1 MDGREYKMENREF
14 KINQFISRGVIES
27 NIEFAQ
33 NHNTPL
39 SIVKFGYDVDL
50 EDGFFFKDLI
60 AFIHSYSDFNSILQQ
75 PNDTFIIFLRDCKI
89 HEAKSIVTQM
99 LQKINYKFK
108 VDIEHVGIT
117 LLDESD
123 SYKTLLDRL
132 DKYYVMSKLSSRKKI
147 FYGTLDFDFYETQSD
162 KKVLDSI
169 FKKSS
174 SVKLFN
180 FYQGLPITEKVE
192 ILKFDQGL
200 IQLKVDPIKFPFY
213 ENERFT
219 FIQHD
224 LIPAIIKANIVKIE
238 PNKSLMVLGNLEFM
252 DSSPVERIG
261 IRVEPER
268 DIYTSLSLENKKLL
282 DGNIVS
288 LSENSVVLNVKPES
302 IKAISEKPLWNT
314 ELTLQFQ
321 IPTKKSFLTMIKT
334 KAMIYSIINDKVV
347 LNITP
352 NRLIKSKLR
361 NYISLRQSDV
371 MLNLKQE
378 LKKFSF

>member
-1 MDGREYKMENREF
+1 MENREF
-14 KINQFISRGVIES
+14 KINNFISRGIIES

-33 NHNTPL
+33 NHHAPL
-39 SIVKFGYDVDL
+39 SIVKFGYNVDL

-60 AFIHSYSDFNSILQQ
+60 SFIHSYSDFNSILQQ

-99 LQKINYKFK
+99 VQKIKYKFK
-108 VDIEHVGIT
+108 KEIEHIGIT

-132 DKYYVMSKLSSRKKI
+132 DKYYVMSKLSTRKKT

-162 KKVLDSI
+162 KKVLNNI
-169 FKKSS
+169 FKKRNGI
-174 SVKLFN
+174 KLFN

-192 ILKFDQGL
+192 ILKFTQGL
-200 IQLKVDPIKFPFY
+200 IQVKIDPIKFPFY
-213 ENERFT
+213 ENEKFT

-224 LIPAIIKANIVKIE
+224 LIPTVIKASIMKVE
-238 PNKSLMVLGNLEFM
+238 PNKSLMVLGNLDFL
-252 DSSPVERIG
+252 DSSPVERSG

-268 DIYTSLSLENKKLL
+268 DIYSSLSLENKKLT

-288 LSENSVVLNVKPES
+288 LSENSVVLNVKAKN
-302 IKAISEKPLWNT
+302 IKSLTEQELWNT

-321 IPTKKSFLTMIKT
+321 IPTKKSFLAMVKT
-334 KAMIYSIINDKVV
+334 KAMIYSIVNEKVV

-361 NYISLRQSDV
+361 TYISLRQSNV
-371 MLNLKQE
+371 LLNLKHE
-378 LKKFSF
+378 LKKFS

>member
-1 MDGREYKMENREF
+1 MDGKEYKMENREF
-14 KINQFISRGVIES
+14 RINQFISRGIIES

-39 SIVKFGYDVDL
+39 SIIKFGYDVDL

-60 AFIHSYSDFNSILQQ
+60 SFIHSYSDFNSILQQ

-99 LQKINYKFK
+99 IQKIKYKFK
-108 VDIEHVGIT
+108 IDLENVGIT
-117 LLDESD
+117 LLDEND
-123 SYKTLLDRL
+123 TYKTLLDRL

-162 KKVLDSI
+162 KKVLENI

-174 SVKLFN
+174 DIKLYN
-180 FYQGLPITEKVE
+180 FYQGLPITEKVKV
-192 ILKFDQGL
+192 LKFDQGL

-213 ENERFT
+213 ENEKFT

-224 LIPAIIKANIVKIE
+224 LIPTIIKASIVKIE

-252 DSSPVERIG
+252 DSSPVERSG

-268 DIYTSLSLENKKLL
+268 DIYTSLSLENKKIL
-282 DGNIVS
+282 DGSIAS
-288 LSENSVVLNVKPES
+288 LSENSIVLHVKPES
-302 IKAISEKPLWNT
+302 VKYLSEQPLWNT
-314 ELTLQFQ
+314 ELTVQFQ
-321 IPTKKSFLTMIKT
+321 IPTKKSFLAMVKT
-334 KAMIYSIINDKVV
+334 KAMIYSILNDKVV
-347 LNITP
+347 LNISP
-352 NRLIKSKLR
+352 NRLIQSKLR

-371 MLNLKQE
+371 LVNLKQE
-378 LKKFSF
+378 LKKYS

>member
-1 MDGREYKMENREF
+1 MDNREF
-14 KINQFISRGVIES
+14 KINNFISRGIIES

-33 NHNTPL
+33 NHHAPL

-60 AFIHSYSDFNSILQQ
+60 SFIHSYSDFNSILQQ

-99 LQKINYKFK
+99 VQKIKYKFK
-108 VDIEHVGIT
+108 KDIEHIGIT

-132 DKYYVMSKLSSRKKI
+132 DKYYVMSKLSTRKKT

-162 KKVLDSI
+162 KKVLNNI
-169 FKKSS
+169 FKKRNII
-174 SVKLFN
+174 KLFN
-180 FYQGLPITEKVE
+180 FYKGLPITEKVE

-200 IQLKVDPIKFPFY
+200 IQVKIDPIKFPFY
-213 ENERFT
+213 ENEKFT

-224 LIPAIIKANIVKIE
+224 LIPTVIKASIMKVE
-238 PNKSLMVLGNLEFM
+238 PNKSLMVLGNLDFL
-252 DSSPVERIG
+252 DSSPVERSG
-261 IRVEPER
+261 IRIEPER
-268 DIYTSLSLENKKLL
+268 DIYSSLSLENKKLL
-282 DGNIVS
+282 DGNIIS
-288 LSENSVVLNVKPES
+288 LSENSVVLNVKEKS
-302 IKAISEKPLWNT
+302 IKSLTEKPLWNT

-321 IPTKKSFLTMIKT
+321 IPTKKSFLAMVKT
-334 KAMIYSIINDKVV
+334 KAMIYSIVNDKVV

-352 NRLIKSKLR
+352 NRLIQSKLR
-361 NYISLRQSDV
+361 TYISLRQSDV
-371 MLNLKQE
+371 LLNLKHE
-378 LKKFSF
+378 LKKFS

>member
-1 MDGREYKMENREF
+1 MENREF
-14 KINQFISRGVIES
+14 KINQFISRGIIES

-39 SIVKFGYDVDL
+39 SIVKFGYDVDI

-60 AFIHSYSDFNSILQQ
+60 SFIHSYSDFNSILQQ
-75 PNDTFIIFLRDCKI
+75 PSDTFIIFLRDCKI

-99 LQKINYKFK
+99 IQKIKYKFK
-108 VDIEHVGIT
+108 TDIEHVGIT
-117 LLDESD
+117 LLDEND
-123 SYKTLLDRL
+123 NYKTLLDRL

-162 KKVLDSI
+162 KKVLENI
-169 FKKSS
+169 FKKSNE
-174 SVKLFN
+174 VKLYN
-180 FYQGLPITEKVE
+180 FYQGLPITEKVKV
-192 ILKFDQGL
+192 LKFDQGL
-200 IQLKVDPIKFPFY
+200 IQLKIDPIKFPFY
-213 ENERFT
+213 ENEKFT

-224 LIPAIIKANIVKIE
+224 LIPTIIKASIVKIE

-252 DSSPVERIG
+252 DSSPVERSG

-268 DIYTSLSLENKKLL
+268 DIYTSLSLENKKIL
-282 DGNIVS
+282 DGNISS
-288 LSENSVVLNVKPES
+288 LSENSIVLHVRPES
-302 IKAISEKPLWNT
+302 IKSLSEQPLWNT

-321 IPTKKSFLTMIKT
+321 IPTKKSFLAMVKT

-347 LNITP
+347 LNISP

-371 MLNLKQE
+371 LLNLKHE
-378 LKKFSF
+378 LKKFS

>member
-1 MDGREYKMENREF
+1 MENREF
-14 KINQFISRGVIES
+14 KINSFISRGIIES

-39 SIVKFGYDVDL
+39 SIVKFGYDVDI
-50 EDGFFFKDLI
+50 EDVFFFKDLI

-99 LQKINYKFK
+99 LQKIKYKFK

-123 SYKTLLDRL
+123 TYKTLLDRL
-132 DKYYVMSKLSSRKKI
+132 DKYYVMSKLSSRTKT

-162 KKVLDSI
+162 KKVLDNI

-174 SVKLFN
+174 NVKLFN

-192 ILKFDQGL
+192 VLRFDQGL

-213 ENERFT
+213 ESEKFT

-224 LIPAIIKANIVKIE
+224 LIPTVIKASIVKID
-238 PNKSLMVLGNLEFM
+238 PIKSLMVLGNLEFL
-252 DSSPVERIG
+252 DSSPVERSG

-268 DIYTSLSLENKKLL
+268 DIYTSLSLESKKLL
-282 DGNIVS
+282 DGNIAS
-288 LSENSVVLNVKPES
+288 LSENSVVLHVKPES
-302 IKAISEKPLWNT
+302 IKSLSEKPLWNT

-321 IPTKKSFLTMIKT
+321 IPTKKSFLAMIKT

-371 MLNLKQE
+371 LLNLKQE
-378 LKKFSF
+378 LKKFN

>member
-1 MDGREYKMENREF
+1 MENREF
-14 KINQFISRGVIES
+14 KINSFISRGIIES

-39 SIVKFGYDVDL
+39 SIVKFGYDVDI

-60 AFIHSYSDFNSILQQ
+60 SFIHSYSDFNSILQQ

-89 HEAKSIVTQM
+89 HEAKSIITQM
-99 LQKINYKFK
+99 VQKIKYKFK
-108 VDIEHVGIT
+108 VDIEHIGIT
-117 LLDESD
+117 LLDED
-123 SYKTLLDRL
+123 DTYKTLLDRL

-162 KKVLDSI
+162 KKVLDNI

-174 SVKLFN
+174 DVKLFN
-180 FYQGLPITEKVE
+180 FYQGLPITENVE
-192 ILKFDQGL
+192 VLKFDQGL

-213 ENERFT
+213 ESEKFT

-224 LIPAIIKANIVKIE
+224 LIPTIIKASIVKIE
-238 PNKSLMVLGNLEFM
+238 PNKSLMVLGNLEFL
-252 DSSPVERIG
+252 DSSPVERSG

-268 DIYTSLSLENKKLL
+268 DIYTSLSLESKKLL
-282 DGNIVS
+282 DGNIAS

-302 IKAISEKPLWNT
+302 IKSLSEKPLWNT

-321 IPTKKSFLTMIKT
+321 IPTKKSFLAMVKT

-371 MLNLKQE
+371 LLDLKQE
-378 LKKFSF
+378 LKKFN

>member
-1 MDGREYKMENREF
+1 MENREF

-132 DKYYVMSKLSSRKKI
+132 DKYYVMSKLSKRKKT

-162 KKVLDSI
+162 KKVLDNI

-213 ENERFT
+213 ESERFT

-224 LIPAIIKANIVKIE
+224 LIPTIIKANIVKIE
-238 PNKSLMVLGNLEFM
+238 PNKLLMVLGNLEFM

-261 IRVEPER
+261 VRVEPER

-288 LSENSVVLNVKPES
+288 LSENSVVLNVKPQS
-302 IKAISEKPLWNT
+302 IKALSEKPLWNT

-378 LKKFSF
+378 LKKFS

>member
-1 MDGREYKMENREF
+1 MENREF

-132 DKYYVMSKLSSRKKI
+132 DKYYVMSKLSKRKKT

-162 KKVLDSI
+162 KKVLDNI

-224 LIPAIIKANIVKIE
+224 LIPTVIKANIVKME

-261 IRVEPER
+261 VRVEPER

-288 LSENSVVLNVKPES
+288 LSENSVVLNVKPQS
-302 IKAISEKPLWNT
+302 IKALSEKPLWNT

-378 LKKFSF
+378 LKKFS

>member
-1 MDGREYKMENREF
+1 MENREF
-14 KINQFISRGVIES
+14 KINSFISRGIIES

-39 SIVKFGYDVDL
+39 SIVKFGYDVDI
-50 EDGFFFKDLI
+50 EDVFFFKDLI

-99 LQKINYKFK
+99 LQKIKYKFK
-108 VDIEHVGIT
+108 IDIEHVGIT

-123 SYKTLLDRL
+123 TYKTLLDRL
-132 DKYYVMSKLSSRKKI
+132 DKYYVMSKLSSRTKT

-162 KKVLDSI
+162 KKVLDNI

-174 SVKLFN
+174 NVKLFN

-192 ILKFDQGL
+192 VLRFDQGL

-213 ENERFT
+213 ESEKFT

-224 LIPAIIKANIVKIE
+224 LIPTVIKASIVKID
-238 PNKSLMVLGNLEFM
+238 PIKSLMVLGNLEFL
-252 DSSPVERIG
+252 DSSPVERSG

-268 DIYTSLSLENKKLL
+268 DIYTSLSLESKKLL
-282 DGNIVS
+282 DGNIAS
-288 LSENSVVLNVKPES
+288 LSENSVVLHVKPES
-302 IKAISEKPLWNT
+302 IKSLSEKPLWNT

-321 IPTKKSFLTMIKT
+321 IPTKKSFLAMIKT

-371 MLNLKQE
+371 LLNLKQE
-378 LKKFSF
+378 LKKFN

>member
-1 MDGREYKMENREF
+1 MENREF
-14 KINQFISRGVIES
+14 KINTFISRGIIES

-33 NHNTPL
+33 NHNSPL

-60 AFIHSYSDFNSILQQ
+60 SFIHSYSDFNSILQQ

-99 LQKINYKFK
+99 VQKIKYKFK
-108 VDIEHVGIT
+108 KDIEHIGIT

-123 SYKTLLDRL
+123 TYKSLLDRL
-132 DKYYVMSKLSSRKKI
+132 DKYYVMSKLSKRKKI

-162 KKVLDSI
+162 KNVLNNI
-169 FKKSS
+169 FKKSNII
-174 SVKLFN
+174 KLFN
-180 FYQGLPITEKVE
+180 FYQGLPITEKVT

-200 IQLKVDPIKFPFY
+200 IQIKVDPIKFPFY
-213 ENERFT
+213 ENEKFT

-224 LIPAIIKANIVKIE
+224 LIPTVIKASIVKIE
-238 PNKSLMVLGNLEFM
+238 PNKSLMVLGNLEFL
-252 DSSPVERIG
+252 DSSPVERSG

-282 DGNIVS
+282 DGTVSS
-288 LSENSVVLNVKPES
+288 LSENSVVLNVKPEG
-302 IKAISEKPLWNT
+302 IKSLSEKPLWNT

-352 NRLIKSKLR
+352 NTLIKSKLR

-371 MLNLKQE
+371 LLSLKHE
-378 LKKFSF
+378 LKKYS

>member
-1 MDGREYKMENREF
+1 MENREF

-50 EDGFFFKDLI
+50 EDGFFFKDI
-60 AFIHSYSDFNSILQQ
+60 ISFIHSYSDFNSILQQ

-99 LQKINYKFK
+99 IQKIKYKFK
-108 VDIEHVGIT
+108 TNIEHVGIT

-132 DKYYVMSKLSSRKKI
+132 DKYYVMSKLSSRKKT

-162 KKVLDSI
+162 KKVLENI
-169 FKKSS
+169 FKKSNE
-174 SVKLFN
+174 VKLFN
-180 FYQGLPITEKVE
+180 FYQGLPITEKVKV
-192 ILKFDQGL
+192 LKFDQGL
-200 IQLKVDPIKFPFY
+200 IQLKIDPIKFPFY
-213 ENERFT
+213 ENEKFT

-224 LIPAIIKANIVKIE
+224 LIPTIIKASIIKIE
-238 PNKSLMVLGNLEFM
+238 PNKSLMVLGNLEFI
-252 DSSPVERIG
+252 DSSPVERSG

-268 DIYTSLSLENKKLL
+268 DIYTSLSLNNKKIL
-282 DGNIVS
+282 DGNIAS
-288 LSENSVVLNVKPES
+288 ISENSIVLNVKPEN
-302 IKAISEKPLWNT
+302 IKSLSEQPLWNT

-321 IPTKKSFLTMIKT
+321 IPTKKSFLAMIKT
-334 KAMIYSIINDKVV
+334 KALIYSIVNDKIV
-347 LNITP
+347 LNIIP

-361 NYISLRQSDV
+361 NYISLRQNDALSR
-371 MLNLKQE
+371 LKQE
-378 LKKFSF
+378 LKKFS

>member
-1 MDGREYKMENREF
+1 MENREF
-14 KINQFISRGVIES
+14 KINTFISRGIIES

-39 SIVKFGYDVDL
+39 SIVKFGYDVDI
-50 EDGFFFKDLI
+50 ENVFFFKDLI
-60 AFIHSYSDFNSILQQ
+60 SFIHSYSDFNSILQQ

-99 LQKINYKFK
+99 MQKIKYKFK
-108 VDIEHVGIT
+108 ADIEHVGIT

-123 SYKTLLDRL
+123 TYKTLLDRL

-162 KKVLDSI
+162 KKVLNNI

-174 SVKLFN
+174 AIKLFN

-192 ILKFDQGL
+192 ILRFDQGL

-224 LIPAIIKANIVKIE
+224 LIPTVIKASIVKIE
-238 PNKSLMVLGNLEFM
+238 PNKSLMVLGNLEFL
-252 DSSPVERIG
+252 DSSPVERSG

-268 DIYTSLSLENKKLL
+268 DIYTSLSLENKKIL
-282 DGNIVS
+282 DGTISS
-288 LSENSVVLNVKPES
+288 LSENSVVLHVKAES
-302 IKAISEKPLWNT
+302 VKSLSEKPLWNT

-321 IPTKKSFLTMIKT
+321 IPTKKSFLAMVKT

-361 NYISLRQSDV
+361 NYISIRQNDV
-371 MLNLKQE
+371 LLNLKQE
-378 LKKFSF
+378 LKRFS

>member
-1 MDGREYKMENREF
+1 
-14 KINQFISRGVIES
+14 
-27 NIEFAQ
+27 
-33 NHNTPL
+33 L

-50 EDGFFFKDLI
+50 EDVFFFKDLI

-99 LQKINYKFK
+99 LQKIKYKFK
-108 VDIEHVGIT
+108 IDIEHVGIT

-123 SYKTLLDRL
+123 TYKTLLDRL
-132 DKYYVMSKLSSRKKI
+132 DKYYVMSKLSSRTKT

-162 KKVLDSI
+162 KKVLDNI

-174 SVKLFN
+174 NVKLFN

-213 ENERFT
+213 ESEKFT

-224 LIPAIIKANIVKIE
+224 LIPTVIKASIIKID
-238 PNKSLMVLGNLEFM
+238 PMKSLMVLGNLEFL
-252 DSSPVERIG
+252 DSSPVERSG

-268 DIYTSLSLENKKLL
+268 DIYTSLSLESKKLL
-282 DGNIVS
+282 DGNIAS
-288 LSENSVVLNVKPES
+288 LSENSVVLHVKQ
-302 IKAISEKPLWNT
+302 L
-314 ELTLQFQ
+314 
-321 IPTKKSFLTMIKT
+321 
-334 KAMIYSIINDKVV
+334 
-347 LNITP
+347 
-352 NRLIKSKLR
+352 
-361 NYISLRQSDV
+361 
-371 MLNLKQE
+371 
-378 LKKFSF
+378 